1 MKSLFKIDSPGHAYA
16 WLLGFGLARTILD
29 YFWIPTYILFEYK
42 ILSLLNTTVY
52 VFTLYLV
59 IPSIA
64 GYILER
70 MFSRQV
76 NHGAVLRESVLV
88 WIVYPAVTII
98 SFMTHG
104 SPVRTVEW
112 FRYIPTFM
120 VEYNFL
126 PDGMIAVIPVLIVFY
141 TWLMARHS
149 GADWLRSFISVFVSL
164 LAVYLVYYQWTA
176 GLFLY
181 FLLTHGPFLAFGYY
195 TITFLIPIFPLAGRF
210 QDAFGPYRVSF
221 SRFALVA
228 TFISFS
234 SVVIGLSSTSM
245 PEAGAR
251 ALPPFPS
258 STANWNLRFYQL
270 YDQADALVAYGFFVK
285 SELAGR
291 SAPRFQLFQP
301 GSFSIVNMDYV
312 TSSPDRLSYR
322 DLLEID
328 IHESRLTFEWNL
340 FSKGRDPFLETFK
353 GTDVITECTARLD
366 GKEYRCFLLDENLS
380 ADTSKLGTWDGE
392 TFLAL
397 AGDDISLIGFG
408 YDDYMDGV
416 ISFGGEQR
424 RITKVSRQGWVIS
437 IFFEN
442 GSGSADCPPLAQY
455 VTLSG
460 LDPQP
465 IDSPVRCKLVIQA
478 DGAEPITAT
487 LDGVLEWIG
496 QAQGD

>member
-1 MKSLFKIDSPGHAYA
+1 MKSLLKIDSPGRAYA

-29 YFWIPTYILFEYK
+29 YFWIPTYVLFEYK

-64 GYILER
+64 EYILER
-70 MFSRQV
+70 IFSRPV
-76 NHGAVLRESVLV
+76 NRDAVLRESVLI

-98 SFMTHG
+98 SLMTHG
-104 SPVRTVEW
+104 SPVRSVEW
-112 FRYIPTFM
+112 FRYIPTFI

-141 TWLMARHS
+141 TWLMMRHS
-149 GADWLRSFISVFVSL
+149 GADWLRSLISVLASL
-164 LAVYLVYYQWTA
+164 LVIYLVYYQWTA

-181 FLLTHGPFLAFGYY
+181 FLLIHGPFLAFGYY
-195 TITFLIPIFPLAGRF
+195 TITFLIPLFPLAGRF
-210 QDAFGPYRVSF
+210 QDAFGSYRFSF

-228 TFISFS
+228 TLISFG

-245 PEAGAR
+245 SEAGTR

-270 YDQADALVAYGFFVK
+270 YDQANALAAYGFFVK

-301 GSFSIVNMDYV
+301 GTFFLVNMDYV
-312 TSSPDRLSYR
+312 TSTTDRLSYR
-322 DLLEID
+322 DLLIID
-328 IHESRLTFEWNL
+328 IRESKLTFEWNQG
-340 FSKGRDPFLETFK
+340 SKGNDPFLETFQ

-366 GKEYRCFLLDENLS
+366 GKDYRCFLLDENLS
-380 ADTSKLGTWDGE
+380 ADISRLGTWDGE

-397 AGDDISLIGFG
+397 TGEDVSLIGFG
-408 YDDYMDGV
+408 YDDYMDGIIV
-416 ISFGGEQR
+416 FGGEQR
-424 RITKVSRQGWVIS
+424 RITRVSRQGWEIS
-437 IFFEN
+437 ISFEN
-442 GSGSADCPPLAQY
+442 GNANADCPPLAQY

-478 DGAEPITAT
+478 DGAEPVTAT

-496 QAQGD
+496 EAQGY